1 MYVLRNLT
9 YKRIQYIT
17 TLTTFDARRRKLSQR
32 RLPPVPNP
40 NRYKN
45 LGDGELTVEK
55 SSALLGGGTLRH
67 LDRAARVQEEEPP
80 ASEAAAGGGGKNRQI
95 GDGLI
100 FSAAARLADPPD
112 DNLSSWS
119 AAHTLWLTSS

>member
-17 TLTTFDARRRKLSQR
+17 TLTTFGARRRKLSQR
-32 RLPPVPNP
+32 WLPPVPNP
-40 NRYKN
+40 NCYKN

-80 ASEAAAGGGGKNRQI
+80 ASEAAAGGGEKN
-95 GDGLI
+95 
-100 FSAAARLADPPD
+100 PP
-112 DNLSSWS
+112 NRGR
-119 AAHTLWLTSS
+119 AHL